1 MKPWQRRTFHALSAI
16 VTVTGIAYFWMKYQL
31 VSDDP
36 FAVVNHPLQ
45 SLVLDLHLLSAPAML
60 VIFGIVFN
68 AHVAS
73 KVMRR
78 LPLRRSGLASL
89 GMFALMAVTGYLLP
103 VLVSE
108 SLRVVTL
115 WLHIGSGIAFA
126 VSYLVHVVG
135 GLLLWRSV
143 PAVQRSPSA

>member
-1 MKPWQRRTFHALSAI
+1 
-16 VTVTGIAYFWMKYQL
+16 
-31 VSDDP
+31 
-36 FAVVNHPLQ
+36 
-45 SLVLDLHLLSAPAML
+45 
-60 VIFGIVFN
+60 
-68 AHVAS
+68 
-73 KVMRR
+73 MRR
-78 LPLRRSGLASL
+78 PIAPRLPERQPHLAVGRHGEPRGREGPLRRSGLTSL

-103 VLVSE
+103 VLVSD

-115 WLHIGSGIAFA
+115 WLHVGSGIAFA